1 MKCYQSVYTKKSPLT
16 IENSN
21 IEIRILNEEYAEYVF
36 NNYSSKDTIDIEY
49 IRDRINTN
57 TMLGAFIDENLV
69 GFIGT
74 HEEGSIGILEVLPY
88 YRNRGIGE
96 CLQKYATNLALSQDR
111 IPYGQIKINNLNSI
125 RLQERLGFE
134 ISEDIV
140 YWLMIE

>member
-1 MKCYQSVYTKKSPLT
+1 MYLIIIQVK
-16 IENSN
+16 I
-21 IEIRILNEEYAEYVF
+21 
-36 NNYSSKDTIDIEY
+36 TIDIEY

-74 HEEGSIGILEVLPY
+74 HEEGSIGILEENYLPY

-111 IPYGQIKINNLNSI
+111 IPYDKL
-125 RLQERLGFE
+125 RL
-134 ISEDIV
+134 II
-140 YWLMIE
+140 